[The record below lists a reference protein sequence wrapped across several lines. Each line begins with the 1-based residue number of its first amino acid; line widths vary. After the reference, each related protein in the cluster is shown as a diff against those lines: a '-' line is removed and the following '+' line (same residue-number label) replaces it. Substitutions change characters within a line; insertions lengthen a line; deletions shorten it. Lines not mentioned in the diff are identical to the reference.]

1 MISVFRGNP
10 AGAESRPR
18 LAPLGT
24 RLLSLAYEGVLL
36 FGILFVASYLFLG
49 LARDAQS
56 GLPRLV
62 FQVYVFAVCGAYFVF
77 CWARSG
83 QTLPMKTWRIRLVT
97 EQGEPPA
104 VRRAFLRYLLAVPG
118 VLSGIGVL
126 WALVDRDRQFL
137 HDRLAGTRL
146 ILTFFPPSTSSTPQP
161 PETPGWEKSR

>member
-1 MISVFRGNP
+1 MISVPSENP
-10 AGAESRPR
+10 TGAESRLR
-18 LAPLGT
+18 LAPLGM

-36 FGILFVASYLFLG
+36 FGILFVAAYLFLG

-62 FQVYVFAVCGAYFVF
+62 FQVYVLAVCGAYFVF

-83 QTLPMKTWRIRLVT
+83 QTLPMKTWHIRLVT
-97 EQGEPPA
+97 EQGKPLTLG
-104 VRRAFLRYLLAVPG
+104 RASWRYLLAVPG

-137 HDRLAGTRL
+137 HDRLTGTRIVRIDEL
-146 ILTFFPPSTSSTPQP
+146 RV
-161 PETPGWEKSR
+161 EGRGSRDE

>member
-1 MISVFRGNP
+1 MIPVSRENP
-10 AGAESRPR
+10 TSPGRRLR

-62 FQVYVFAVCGAYFVF
+62 FQVYVLAVCAAYFVF

-97 EQGEPPA
+97 EQGTPLA
-104 VRRAFLRYLLAVPG
+104 VGRAFRRFLIAVPG

-137 HDRLAGTRL
+137 HDRLAGTR
-146 ILTFFPPSTSSTPQP
+146 IVRTEEQGTQ
-161 PETPGWEKSR
+161 G

>member
-1 MISVFRGNP
+1 M
-10 AGAESRPR
+10 
-18 LAPLGT
+18 

-62 FQVYVFAVCGAYFVF
+62 FQVYVLAVCGAYFVF

-83 QTLPMKTWRIRLVT
+83 QTLPMKTWRIRWSR
-97 EQGEPPA
+97 QGKPLA
-104 VRRAFLRYLLAVPG
+104 VGRAFLRYLLAVPG

-137 HDRLAGTRL
+137 HDRLAKTRIVRVDEL
-146 ILTFFPPSTSSTPQP
+146 RA
-161 PETPGWEKSR
+161 EGRGMRDE

>member
-1 MISVFRGNP
+1 MISVSRENP
-10 AGAESRPR
+10 TGAQSRLR
-18 LAPLGT
+18 LAPLGI

-56 GLPRLV
+56 GLPRLL
-62 FQVYVFAVCGAYFVF
+62 FQVYVLAVCGAYFLF
-77 CWARSG
+77 CWTRSG

-97 EQGEPPA
+97 EQGKPLE
-104 VRRAFLRYLLAVPG
+104 VGRAFRRYLLAVPG

-137 HDRLAGTRL
+137 HDRLAGTR
-146 ILTFFPPSTSSTPQP
+146 IIKD
-161 PETPGWEKSR
+161 ER

>member
-1 MISVFRGNP
+1 M
-10 AGAESRPR
+10 
-18 LAPLGT
+18 

-62 FQVYVFAVCGAYFVF
+62 FQVYVLAVCGAYFVF
-77 CWARSG
+77 CWAGSG

-97 EQGEPPA
+97 EQGKPL
-104 VRRAFLRYLLAVPG
+104 VIGRAFRRYLLAVPG

-137 HDRLAGTRL
+137 HDRLSGTR
-146 ILTFFPPSTSSTPQP
+146 IVRFEEQRTEGRAPRA
-161 PETPGWEKSR
+161 E